1 MLAKLRVKCRT
12 KTITIRKLNWS
23 FLPLWVIATAIS
35 YAVGGRISAFV
46 TDYITGDL
54 GVFLSFTVMSMAIAL
69 AQWLVIRRYILGM
82 GWLWTTLIGGSVGGF
97 LSSWASFQL
106 AISYGD
112 AVDLLTIYT
121 CLRGLSTGLM
131 QWVLIKQYFRRSE
144 WWIVGS
150 TASWY
155 IGVMVGLSLVEK
167 LGYFLTLA
175 IGAIYGLL
183 TGCVLLVLFSR
194 KDIHSDTSEI

>member
-1 MLAKLRVKCRT
+1 LLEQLRVKFRT
-12 KTITIRKLNWS
+12 KPITIRNLDRI

-35 YAVGGRISAFV
+35 YAGGGRISAFV

-54 GVFLSFTVMSMAIAL
+54 GVCLSFMVMSIAIAL
-69 AQWLVIRRYILGM
+69 AQWLVIRKYISGM
-82 GWLWTTLIGGSVGGF
+82 GWLWTTIIGGTMGGA

-106 AISYGD
+106 AIIYGD
-112 AVDLLTIYT
+112 AVDLLTIYV

-131 QWVLIKQYFRRSE
+131 QWTIIRPYFRRAE
-144 WWIVGS
+144 WWIVGT

-155 IGVMVGLSLVEK
+155 IGVMVGISLVDK

-183 TGCVLLVLFSR
+183 TGCVLLVLFRISR
-194 KDIHSDTSEI
+194 DNRNVHTL